1 MGRSRLITL
10 PGETFRGVVRS
21 RDVIHAH
28 WAEPVSIAQ
37 LAREAG
43 LSEFHFI
50 RSFERAFGITPHRY
64 QVRLRLA
71 NAKRLLHGSA
81 HSVTEICFD
90 TGFSSLG
97 SWSTL
102 FAREFGRSPTAYR
115 REMARLYQVP
125 RRFQRLLV
133 PVCFLR
139 HFADPAVF
147 EKPATSA

>member
-1 MGRSRLITL
+1 MPRHRLITL

-21 RDVIHAH
+21 RDVIHAR
-28 WAEPVSIAQ
+28 WADSVSVAQ

-43 LSEFHFI
+43 LSEFYFI
-50 RSFERAFGITPHRY
+50 RSFERAFGVTPHRY

-71 NAKRLLHGSA
+71 NAKRLLQSSA
-81 HSVTEICFD
+81 RSVTEICFE

-97 SWSTL
+97 SWSSL

-115 REMARLYQVP
+115 REMVRLYQVP
-125 RRFQRLLV
+125 RPFQRVLV
-133 PVCFLR
+133 PMCFLR

-147 EKPATSA
+147 EKRATSA